1 MAFYSIF
8 KSDGTLLTTVTDGT
22 VNSTA
27 ASIKFIGRN
36 IIDYGQD
43 VAENRL
49 HVLENFADTTPPS
62 LPVTGQLWWDTNTDT
77 LKIFNGSTFVL
88 ASQDIGLVKNFIEPT
103 EIAVINSKHQ
113 LIVNDEYVIEAGG
126 TLVIEANASLVIL
139 GVI

>member
-22 VNSTA
+22 VNSAA

-62 LPVTGQLWWDTNTDT
+62 LPVTGQLWWDTNIDV
-77 LKIFNGSTFVL
+77 LKVFDGSTFIP
-88 ASQDIGLVKNFIEPT
+88 ASLDTGLVKNFVEPT
-103 EIAVINSKHQ
+103 EAVLINSKHQ

-126 TLVIEANASLVIL
+126 TLTIEANASLVIL

>member
-22 VNSTA
+22 VDSTS
-27 ASIKFIGRN
+27 ASIKFIGRG

-49 HVLENFADTTPPS
+49 HVLENFANITAPS
-62 LPVTGQLWWDTNTDT
+62 NPLTGQLWWDTNTNV
-77 LKIFNGSTFVL
+77 LKVFDGSTFVL
-88 ASQDIGLVKNFIEPT
+88 ANLDNGLVKNFIEPT
-103 EIAVINSKHQ
+103 ETAIINSKHQ

>member
-27 ASIKFIGRN
+27 ASIKFIGRG
-36 IIDYGQD
+36 IVDYGQD

-49 HVLENFADTTPPS
+49 HVLESFANTTSPS
-62 LPVTGQLWWDTNTDT
+62 NPVTGQLWWDTNTDV
-77 LKIFNGSTFVL
+77 LKVFDGSTFVL
-88 ASQDIGLVKNFIEPT
+88 ADLDNGLVKNFIEPT
-103 EIAVINSKHQ
+103 ETAVINSKHQ

-126 TLVIEANASLVIL
+126 TLIIEANASLVIL